1 MKSTVLESFLLGVTF
16 GVGMTLLFLYTQKPG
31 PLATSIQTIAERG
44 RERRAREEENKVR
57 RERLLAVGFSSDE
70 IEEIL

>member
-1 MKSTVLESFLLGVTF
+1 MKSSVLESFFLGVTF

-31 PLATSIQTIAERG
+31 PLATSVQTIAERG
-44 RERRAREEENKVR
+44 WARKRKGEENRFR
-57 RERLLAVGFSSDE
+57 RERLKAMGFTNAE